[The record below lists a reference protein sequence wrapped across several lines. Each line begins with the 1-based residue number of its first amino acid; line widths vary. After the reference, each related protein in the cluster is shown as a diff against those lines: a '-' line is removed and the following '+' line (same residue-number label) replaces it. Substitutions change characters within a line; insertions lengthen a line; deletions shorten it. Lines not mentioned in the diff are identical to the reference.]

1 MLSKVKSFFDGILND
16 PGTVLRDVDDI
27 QLAAALLLIE
37 VMHADHEI
45 DDREKIAV
53 INALKKIFGL
63 SDEEAKDVFE
73 IAEERAKDMISLQQ
87 YTSILNRTLEPAEKL
102 TLLEQIWRVVFS
114 DDELDRYE
122 EHLVRQIAE
131 LLYIRHS
138 DFILARLRAKGE
150 VRRT

>member
-45 DDREKIAV
+45 DDREKDAV

>member
-1 MLSKVKSFFDGILND
+1 MLTRVKSFFDRILND
-16 PGTVLRDVDDI
+16 PGTTLHAVDDI
-27 QLAAALLLIE
+27 RLAAALLLIE

-45 DDREKIAV
+45 DDREKDAV
-53 INALKKIFGL
+53 MAGLKKIFEL
-63 SDEEAKDVFE
+63 TDEEAKDVFK

-138 DFILARLRAKGE
+138 DFILARCRAKGE
-150 VRRT
+150 VC